1 MKQKFYYLL
10 LTALLGMTGMN
21 AWAQDYEIT
30 CAQDLIDFAEAVN
43 GGETGA
49 NAVLA
54 NDIDMTGVAWTTPIG
69 DWNTGAVT
77 SAYCG
82 HFDGQGHTISGLTYT
97 TAKNYHGF
105 FGVISTGA
113 LIENFTIYGTVANN
127 QTTMGVVGYARDAT
141 PTIRNVHS
149 YLNINNSKAGARL
162 GGILGSSVN
171 GTIVVENCTYS
182 GTLDGNDAGGS
193 GNYGGIVGYVNNNA
207 NAHLQVTNCL
217 FDGQLINEAET
228 PGTCTFGGIVGY
240 VGASP
245 DVTITNC
252 LSIGTVQS
260 QIYGQ
265 FYGAVKHNTCSIINS
280 FYQGDKVNG
289 AANGAVT
296 PTTQEATEV
305 TDAQLASG
313 EIAFKLNGDQSD
325 INWFQVL
332 SRIFIAQDYVV
343 TVNNGTPRDP
353 EHTEVSLTEEGS
365 GKYTFTLPNFVIHTN
380 NSYVGD
386 LEIGDLS
393 HENITITDEGL
404 FSAGGTF
411 DVPDENIPSQMSMF
425 ASAFKNIPYELN
437 GKVNNEDKLYAT
449 LDIVLTLTGLGK
461 FTVFVEMGDDDF
473 TAAAPLAAEPYPTP
487 YGTSVVYAN
496 GKFYCDGVTPKEG
509 SEITYSNTDGSIV
522 DNHVFDN
529 GFCTVCGALKENY
542 MTADADG
549 FFEIGTAAQL
559 KWFAAYVNQKDV
571 AANAKLTADI
581 DLTGVEW
588 TSIGIGSGNA
598 APGATAY
605 TGTFDGQGKTI
616 TGFYAEGAGHLGL
629 FGDVSGATIKD
640 FSISGT
646 LNVTGGY
653 GGGVVAWPINSTIE
667 NVYSALVVSVPN
679 SSTHHV
685 GGVVGSA
692 RGGNTISGCTFSGSL
707 TVVAGSTDNFA
718 GIAAYITN
726 GDNVIN
732 CANYG
737 DVTFSDAGCAAG
749 GIVGYVNAQQAY
761 VQSCLSTGTILF
773 DGEGTAKYG
782 AAILGRT
789 KGYDAAKV
797 TNNYWLE
804 GSANGAAKK
813 DDGTDPLA
821 TGSVTAEQLASGEV
835 AYKFGEAWSQFLGT
849 DKVPVPGGVTPV
861 SYIGEA
867 GYATMYDTTSGYE
880 LNGDVTAYVATASG
894 NWLVLTEIE
903 NVPVGTPV
911 ILKGGYYNKIAA
923 DLPAI
928 NIAND
933 LLGTDVA
940 TEADGT
946 QYILALAKPAE
957 AEAEEIGFYKA
968 ETGTIIPAGKAYYKS
983 TNGVKAFFFT
993 EDDATGIAVSPLA
1006 ETEEGATIFN
1016 LAGQRI
1022 SKAQK
1027 GINIMNGKKI
1037 LK

>member
-30 CAQDLIDFAEAVN
+30 CAQDLADFATAVN
-43 GGETGA
+43 GGEFTA
-49 NAVLA
+49 NAVLTA
-54 NDIDMTGVAWTTPIG
+54 DIDMSELSEWTAIG
-69 DWNTGAVT
+69 DWSTGSGSNAC
-77 SAYCG
+77 YKG
-82 HFDGQGHTISGLTYT
+82 HFDGQGHTINKFNFTSTH
-97 TAKNYHGF
+97 NYYGI

-113 LIENFTIYGTVANN
+113 LIENFTIHGKMILDHKTG
-127 QTTMGVVGYARDAT
+127 GVVGYTRDAT
-141 PTIRNVHS
+141 PTIRNIQSDMEIVCS
-149 YLNINNSKAGARL
+149 GVTSAQRP
-162 GGILGSSVN
+162 GGIVGSAVN
-171 GTIVVENCTYS
+171 GTNVIENCSYS
-182 GTLDGNDAGGS
+182 GKLNAGELTGNI
-193 GNYGGIVGYVNNNA
+193 GGIVGYVNNNA
-207 NAHLQVTNCL
+207 AAIVNITNCL
-217 FDGQLINEAET
+217 FDGEIQN
-228 PGTCTFGGIVGY
+228 GTTADGQCGGIVGY
-240 VGASP
+240 NNAGT
-245 DVTITNC
+245 VTIKNC
-252 LSIGTVQS
+252 LSIGTIVAS
-260 QIYGQ
+260 SGNDGMFIGRLN
-265 FYGAVKHNTCSIINS
+265 GANTTFTNN
-280 FYQGDKVNG
+280 YYVGDNVNG
-289 AANGAVT
+289 TASGKSAKGTAPVKVT
-296 PTTQEATEV
+296 AE
-305 TDAQLASG
+305 QLASG
-313 EIAFKLNGDQSD
+313 EIAFLLNGDQTE

-343 TVNNGTPRDP
+343 TVNGTPRDP

-380 NSYVGD
+380 NTFIGD

-393 HENITITDEGL
+393 HENITISNEGT
-404 FSAGGTF
+404 FSEGGTF
-411 DVPDENIPSQMSMF
+411 SVPDENIPSQMSMF
-425 ASAFKNIPYELN
+425 ASAFKNIPYTLN

-449 LDIVLTLTGLGK
+449 LDAELTLTGLGK

-496 GKFYCDGVTPKEG
+496 GEFYCDGVTPKEG

-549 FFEIGTAAQL
+549 FFEISKAAQL

-616 TGFYAEGAGHLGL
+616 TGFYAKGAGHLGL

-646 LNVTGGY
+646 LTVTEGY

-707 TVVAGSTDNFA
+707 TVAEGSTDNFA

-749 GIVGYVNAQQAY
+749 GIVGYVNAQQAAI
-761 VQSCLSTGTILF
+761 QNCLSTGQITF
-773 DGEGTAKYG
+773 DGEGTPTYG
-782 AAILGRT
+782 AAIIGRT
-789 KGYDAAKV
+789 KGFSTDYVK
-797 TNNYWLE
+797 NNYWLE
-804 GSANGAAKK
+804 GKAYGTIHNN
-813 DDGTDPLA
+813 DGTEA
-821 TGSVTAEQLASGEV
+821 METGSVTYEQLASGEI
-835 AYKFGEAWSQFLGT
+835 AYKLGEAWSQLIGT
-849 DKVPVPGGVTPV
+849 DGVPVPGGVTPV

-903 NVPVGTPV
+903 NVPAGTPV

-946 QYILALAKPAE
+946 MYILALAKPAE

-968 ETGTIIPAGKAYYKS
+968 TGTIPAGKAYYKS
-983 TNGVKAFFFT
+983 TSGVKAFFFT